1 MFTNISWTDYSI
13 VIILLGSFY
22 YLFIGL
28 RYYPTEL
35 KELLSGKRKLHFP
48 IPAFKKNNATGC
60 PASQSEVPQEQ
71 NSLIN
76 TSDETF
82 NEVELLIAELKEN
95 IEMASKKQFFKQE
108 FSYSLKVI
116 LKNYPQIQNSPFR
129 SAIDELI
136 LSECEKHETITL
148 SEDDIV
154 RLWDDA
160 V

>member
-13 VIILLGSFY
+13 VVAILGSLY

-35 KELLSGKRKLHFP
+35 KELLSGKRKLHFRVP
-48 IPAFKKNNATGC
+48 EFNKKNETGW
-60 PASQSEVPQEQ
+60 PSLQTEEQ
-71 NSLIN
+71 DGDNSILN
-76 TSDETF
+76 TTDDTF
-82 NEVELLIAELKEN
+82 NEVEALIAALKEN
-95 IEMASKKQFFKQE
+95 IEKASKKQFIKQE
-108 FSYSLKVI
+108 FNYSLKVI
-116 LKNYPQIQNSPFR
+116 LKNYPQIRDSRFR
-129 SAIDELI
+129 SAIDELL
-136 LSECEKHETITL
+136 LSECEKHGTITL

>member
-13 VIILLGSFY
+13 LIVLLGSLY
-22 YLFIGL
+22 YLFVGL

-35 KELLSGKRKLHFP
+35 KELLSGKRKLNFR
-48 IPAFKKNNATGC
+48 IPEFKKKNEAGWPSLQT
-60 PASQSEVPQEQ
+60 EVQDGDD
-71 NSLIN
+71 SFGN
-76 TSDETF
+76 TTDDTF
-82 NEVELLIAELKEN
+82 NEVESLIAELKEN
-95 IEMASKKQFFKQE
+95 IEKASKKQFIKQE

-136 LSECEKHETITL
+136 LSECEKHGTITL